1 MPPYSAA
8 SPIAMVLQN
17 PRLASSEILEYD
29 EAPLDLSVSNRTR
42 CPSPPRSPYFYRESM
57 SPDYQDYQDRDFQDR
72 DYQDRDYQD
81 RDYQDRDYPDR
92 DYQDRDYQDRDTS
105 SPHDSDDSDSQR
117 LPHPNPAKAYKKAM
131 MRRYRKCHMAVAEGK
146 EGRERGEGKELNF

>member
-1 MPPYSAA
+1 
-8 SPIAMVLQN
+8 MVLQN
-17 PRLASSEILEYD
+17 PRLTPSEILEYD

-57 SPDYQDYQDRDFQDR
+57 SPDYQDYQDRD
-72 DYQDRDYQD
+72 YQDRDYQD
-81 RDYQDRDYPDR
+81 RDYQDRDFQDRDYQDR

-131 MRRYRKCHMAVAEGK
+131 MRRYRKCRMVWGV
-146 EGRERGEGKELNF
+146 GEGG

>member
-1 MPPYSAA
+1 
-8 SPIAMVLQN
+8 MVLQN

-57 SPDYQDYQDRDFQDR
+57 SPDYQDYQDRD
-72 DYQDRDYQD
+72 YQDRDFQ
-81 RDYQDRDYPDR
+81 DR

-131 MRRYRKCHMAVAEGK
+131 MRRYRKCRMLWG
-146 EGRERGEGKELNF
+146 GE